1 MSTIAKSDDPG
12 PDEVARRLRFAM
24 EVLNRHE
31 STTGDGPVCKT
42 KDCAE
47 AVAELM
53 RLAEYAA
60 DYLDPPPTDATR
72 RPEPT

>member
-1 MSTIAKSDDPG
+1 MSAKSDEIDPSR
-12 PDEVARRLRFAM
+12 EQVASRLRFAM

-72 RPEPT
+72 RTEPT